1 MLGTDASSA
10 APPLPPAARTLP
22 EPGSFVRV
30 RQRRWL
36 VEQCT
41 PFDTLTALDLAC
53 VEDDAQGERLSVIW
67 EAEPDARVLHDERT
81 SKPAKNPDPPE
92 RFAAYLHALRWSC
105 VTSTDPTLFQAPL
118 RAGIIP
124 KTYQLE
130 PLRKALALPRV
141 NLFIAD
147 DVGLGKTIEAGLI
160 LHELLLRQRIHRA
173 VIAAPPSVALQWRDE
188 LRQRFGLDFTLY
200 DRAFIL
206 ECRRTRG
213 FGVNPWKTR
222 SFFVVSHAL
231 LRDEEHLTG
240 LRDWLGDFASGSMLI
255 LDEAHV
261 AAPASASRYAID
273 TQITRAVRDL
283 AQRFEHRLFL
293 SATPHNGHSNSFSSL
308 MHILDPQRFTR
319 VIEIRGPAQLAPVM
333 VRRLKAD
340 VRKYARASLPDRK
353 LVEVALEDTADTAP
367 ELRLA
372 ALLAGYDDALTSRT
386 EGAGNDVRARVR
398 IAIEGLRKRLLS
410 STYAFQ
416 RTLREHRKGTAKT
429 ILGALPP
436 VASDDDETTEQ
447 QELARLDAETA
458 RAARAV
464 EPYTDDAIRGLLN
477 EMAAVAEEAADQP
490 DARVRALVAWIREHQ
505 CPTLAPLGQTNPA
518 KAPWLPTRVLIF
530 TEFADTRAW
539 LVDQLRGAIEGT
551 DRDDER
557 IGSLSGSQDDDARE
571 AVKQAFNASPAELPL
586 RILVAT
592 DAAREGINLQAACAD
607 LFHFD
612 LPWNPARI
620 EQRNGRI
627 DRMLQ
632 PSKEVRCHYF
642 RYKNLPEDAVLARL
656 ATKSHAISTE
666 LGSFAP
672 VVSDRILA
680 VLAKGLSRREI
691 ARRIAEIDAADE
703 APDAT
708 RAAMKRELD
717 DAREKDL
724 AQSLLALEKLYEKA
738 REHLDCDP
746 NRLRQVVSEGL
757 KLCGGEGLRPRA
769 VPARS
774 YDVPRMDERN
784 ANDPTWL
791 RAMDALRPPRPPKI
805 SEGEWRARFPPRPV
819 RLEPVETLVSDAV
832 QLHLQHPLSQRAV
845 SPFRSQAFTEE
856 GLARVTVVVDR
867 SSARKRVLVLGRLAV
882 FGPGASRLHE
892 EILGLAAFWSEGDDP
907 KRLEPFVTEEAN
919 DKALEAFFRVL
930 DAPEVPA
937 LEDHLVTRILRSA
950 AADQRALETHL
961 RRRAMVR
968 TELART
974 KLQARG
980 RAEARAMRE
989 VLEAQREDIRNALL
1003 GTQLTLGLG
1012 DDPDLS
1018 DAQKQQWKD
1027 DREFLKRRLPQV
1039 ERELA
1044 TEPERIQGLYE
1055 DRQHHV
1061 EIVGIVY
1068 LWPAT
1073 S

>member
-1 MLGTDASSA
+1 MMGTNASTPAPSASS
-10 APPLPPAARTLP
+10 RGLP
-22 EPGSFVRV
+22 ECGSFVRV

-36 VEQCT
+36 VEQCE
-41 PFDTLTALDLAC
+41 PFDTLTSLDLAC
-53 VEDDAQGERLSVIW
+53 VEDDAQGERLAVVW

-81 SKPAKNPDPPE
+81 AKPARRPDPPE
-92 RFAAYLHALRWSC
+92 RFAAYLHALRWGC

-173 VIAAPPSVALQWRDE
+173 VIAAPPSVVLQWRDE

-213 FGVNPWKTR
+213 FGVNPWKTG

-240 LRDWLGDFASGSMLI
+240 LREWLGDFASGSMLI

-261 AAPASASRYAID
+261 AAPASASRYAVD

-319 VIEIRGPAQLAPVM
+319 GIDISGPGQLAPVM

-340 VRKYARASLPDRK
+340 VRKHASASLPDRK
-353 LVEVALEDTADTAP
+353 LVEVALDDTADTAP

-372 ALLAGYDDALTSRT
+372 ALLAAYDDALSART
-386 EGAGNDVRARVR
+386 EGANKSVRALVR
-398 IAIEGLRKRLLS
+398 ISIEGLRKRLLS

-416 RTLREHRKGTAKT
+416 RTLRAHRKSTAKK
-429 ILGALPP
+429 ILTALPP
-436 VASDDDETTEQ
+436 TPNDDDEASEQ

-458 RAARAV
+458 RAAQAV
-464 EPYTDDAIRGLLN
+464 EPFTDDAIRALLG
-477 EMAAVAEEAADQP
+477 EMADVSEAAADEP

-505 CPTLAPLGQTNPA
+505 CPTLASRGHANP
-518 KAPWLPTRVLIF
+518 KGAPWLPRRVLIF

-539 LVDQLRGAIEGT
+539 LVDQLRAAIDGT
-551 DRDDER
+551 DRDDDR
-557 IGSLSGSQDDDARE
+557 IGSLHGSQDEDDRE
-571 AVKQAFNASPAELPL
+571 AVKQAFNASPAEHPL

-632 PSKEVRCHYF
+632 PEREVRCHYF
-642 RYKNLPEDAVLARL
+642 RYRNLPEDAVLARL
-656 ATKSHAISTE
+656 ATKSHAISSE

-680 VLAKGLSRREI
+680 VLSKGLSRREL
-691 ARRIAEIDAADE
+691 AQRIAEIDAADE

-708 RAAMKRELD
+708 RAAIRRELD

-724 AQSLLALEKLYEKA
+724 TQSLAVLEKLYDKA
-738 REHLDCDP
+738 RDHLDCHP
-746 NRLRQVVSEGL
+746 QRLRQVVSEGL
-757 KLCGGEGLRPRA
+757 RLCGGDGLRPRTS
-769 VPARS
+769 PARS

-791 RAMDALRPPRPPKI
+791 RAMDALRPPRPPKM
-805 SEGEWRARFPPRPV
+805 SEGEWRARFAPRPV
-819 RLEPVETLVSDAV
+819 RLEPVDTLVSDAV
-832 QLHLQHPLSQRAV
+832 QLHLQHPLAQRAV

-882 FGPGASRLHE
+882 FGHGAARLHE
-892 EILGLAAFWSEGDDP
+892 EILGLAAYWSEGDDP
-907 KRLEPFVTEEAN
+907 TRLEPFVTEEAN

-930 DAPEVPA
+930 DDPEVPA
-937 LEDHLVTRILRSA
+937 LDDEIVARLLRSA

-961 RRRAMVR
+961 RRRALGR
-968 TELART
+968 TEIARM

-980 RAEARAMRE
+980 RAEGDAMRA
-989 VLEAQREDIRNALL
+989 VLLAQQESIRTALA
-1003 GTQLTLGLG
+1003 GTQLSLGLEG
-1012 DDPDLS
+1012 PDLNE
-1018 DAQKQQWKD
+1018 AQKQQWKD
-1027 DREFLKRRLPQV
+1027 DREFLKRRLPQID
-1039 ERELA
+1039 EELA
-1044 TEPERIQGLYE
+1044 TEPERIRALYE
-1055 DRQHHV
+1055 DRQYHV

>member
-1 MLGTDASSA
+1 MTGTDASAPAAPSA
-10 APPLPPAARTLP
+10 ARALP
-22 EPGSFVRV
+22 ERGSFVRV

-36 VEQCT
+36 VERCD
-41 PFDTLTALDLAC
+41 PFDALTALELAC
-53 VEDDAQGERLSVIW
+53 VEDDAQGERLRVLW
-67 EAEPDARVLHDERT
+67 EAEPDARVIHDAR
-81 SKPAKNPDPPE
+81 SAKPARQPDPPE

-173 VIAAPPSVALQWRDE
+173 VIAAPPSVVLQWRDE
-188 LRQRFGLDFTLY
+188 LRQRFGLDFTVY

-206 ECRRTRG
+206 ERRRARG
-213 FGVNPWKTR
+213 FGVNPWKTG

-240 LRDWLGDFASGSMLI
+240 LREAFGDFASGSMLI

-261 AAPASASRYAID
+261 AAPASASRYAVD
-273 TQITRAVRDL
+273 TQITRAVRDV

-319 VIEIRGPAQLAPVM
+319 GIDISGPAQLAPVM

-340 VRKYARASLPDRK
+340 VRRHASASLPDRR
-353 LVEVALEDTADTAP
+353 LVEVVLDDTPATAP

-372 ALLAGYDDALTSRT
+372 ALLADYDDALSARAA
-386 EGAGNDVRARVR
+386 GASKGARALVR
-398 IAIEGLRKRLLS
+398 IAVEGLRKRLLS
-410 STYAFQ
+410 SAFAFQ
-416 RTLREHRKGTAKT
+416 RTLREHRKGTAT
-429 ILGALPP
+429 RILTALPP
-436 VASDDDETTEQ
+436 SPSDDDEASEQ
-447 QELARLDAETA
+447 QELARLDAEA
-458 RAARAV
+458 ERAARAV
-464 EPYTDDAIRGLLN
+464 EPFTDEAVRARLE
-477 EMAAVAEEAADQP
+477 EMAALADEAAGQP
-490 DARVRALVAWIREHQ
+490 DARVRALVDWIRERQ
-505 CPTLAPLGQTNPA
+505 CPALAPIGQRNPA
-518 KAPWLPTRVLIF
+518 GAPWGPRRVLIF
-530 TEFADTRAW
+530 TEFADTRSW
-539 LVDQLRGAIEGT
+539 LVDQLRAAIEGT
-551 DRDDER
+551 DLDDER
-557 IGSLSGSQDDDARE
+557 IGSLHGAQDDDARE
-571 AVKQAFNASPAELPL
+571 AVKQAFNTAPGEHPL

-592 DAAREGINLQAACAD
+592 DAAREGVNLQAACAD

-632 PSKEVRCHYF
+632 PEREVRCHYF
-642 RYKNLPEDAVLARL
+642 RYRHLPEDAVLASL
-656 ATKSHAISTE
+656 AAKSHAISAE

-672 VVSDRILA
+672 VVSERIMA
-680 VLAKGLSRREI
+680 VLSRGLSRREL
-691 ARRIAEIDAADE
+691 AGRIAELDAAE
-703 APDAT
+703 RAPDAA
-708 RAAMKRELD
+708 RDAIRRELD
-717 DAREKDL
+717 EARERDL
-724 AQSLLALEKLYEKA
+724 TQSLGLLERLYDKA
-738 REHLDCDP
+738 RDHLDCHP
-746 NRLRQVVSEGL
+746 RRLRQVVSEGL
-757 KLCGGEGLRPRA
+757 KLCGGEGLRERA
-769 VPARS
+769 SPPRS
-774 YDVPRMDERN
+774 YDVPRMDERH
-784 ANDPTWL
+784 ASDPTWR
-791 RAMDALRPPRPPKI
+791 RALDALRPPRPPKM

-819 RLEPVETLVSDAV
+819 RLEPAETLVSDAA
-832 QLHLQHPLSQRAV
+832 QLHLQHPLAQRAV

-867 SSARKRVLVLGRLAV
+867 SSARRRVLLLGRLAV
-882 FGPGASRLHE
+882 FGHGASRLHE
-892 EILGLAAFWSEGDDP
+892 EILGLAAYWSEGDDP
-907 KRLEPFVTEEAN
+907 SRLEPFVTGEAN

-930 DAPEVPA
+930 DEPEVPA
-937 LEDHLVTRILRSA
+937 LDDELVARVLRSA
-950 AADQRALETHL
+950 PADQRALEAHL
-961 RRRAMVR
+961 RRRAVAR
-968 TELART
+968 TEVART
-974 KLQARG
+974 RLQARG
-980 RAEARAMRE
+980 AAEAEAMRA
-989 VLEAQREDIRNALL
+989 VLEAQRESIRRALA
-1003 GTQLTLGLG
+1003 GTQLSLGLG
-1012 DDPDLS
+1012 DDPELT

-1039 ERELA
+1039 DQELA
-1044 TEPERIQGLYE
+1044 TEPDRIRALYE

-1061 EIVGIVY
+1061 EVVGIVY

>member
-1 MLGTDASSA
+1 MTTIET
-10 APPLPPAARTLP
+10 PAASPPRPLP
-22 EPGSFVRV
+22 EPGTFVRV

-36 VEQCT
+36 VERCD
-41 PFDTLTALDLAC
+41 PFDTLTSLELAC
-53 VEDDAQGERLSVIW
+53 VEDDAQGERLSVLW
-67 EAEPDARVLHDERT
+67 EAEPDARMLHDERT
-81 SKPAKNPDPPE
+81 ARSARKPDPPE

-124 KTYQLE
+124 KSYQLE
-130 PLRKALALPRV
+130 PLRKALGLPRV

-173 VIAAPPSVALQWRDE
+173 VIAAPPTVALQWRDE

-222 SFFVVSHAL
+222 AFFVVSHAL
-231 LRDEEHLTG
+231 LRDEEHLSG
-240 LRDWLGDFASGSMLI
+240 LRDSLGDFASGSMLI

-261 AAPASASRYAID
+261 AAPASASRYAVD

-319 VIEIRGPAQLAPVM
+319 GIDIRGPEQLAPVM

-340 VRKYARASLPDRK
+340 VRRHASAALPERK
-353 LVEVALEDTADTAP
+353 LVEVTLEDTPEQAH

-372 ALLAGYDDALTSRT
+372 ALLARYDDALSARS
-386 EGAGNDVRARVR
+386 EGADNEARARVR

-416 RTLREHRKGTAKT
+416 RTLQAHRKNTART
-429 ILGALPP
+429 ILDALPAAP
-436 VASDDDETTEQ
+436 GDDDSSETQ
-447 QELARLDAETA
+447 SLMRLDAESA
-458 RAARAV
+458 RAAQDLAPYADDDTIRA
-464 EPYTDDAIRGLLN
+464 LLA
-477 EMAAVAEEAADQP
+477 EMASLAEQTADQP
-490 DARVRALVAWIREHQ
+490 DARVRSLVAWIRAEQ
-505 CPTLAPLGQTNPA
+505 CPGLAPLGQDNPQG
-518 KAPWLPTRVLIF
+518 APWLPRRVLIF

-539 LVDQLRGAIEGT
+539 LVDQLRAAIDGT
-551 DRDDER
+551 DQDDER
-557 IGSLSGSQDDDARE
+557 IASLYGAQDEDARE
-571 AVKQAFNASPAELPL
+571 TVKQAFNTDLAAHPL

-632 PSKEVRCHYF
+632 PEAEVRCHYF
-642 RYKNLPEDAVLARL
+642 RYKHLPEDAVLANLTR
-656 ATKSHAISTE
+656 KSHNISAE

-672 VVSDRILA
+672 VVSDKILA
-680 VLAKGLSRREI
+680 VLARGLSRREL
-691 ARRIAEIDAADE
+691 ARRIAELDDTKKLPAED
-703 APDAT
+703 
-708 RAAMKRELD
+708 RAVLQRELE
-717 DAREKDL
+717 DARERDL
-724 AQSLLALEKLYEKA
+724 AQSLQRLEKLHEKA
-738 REHLDCDP
+738 RAHLDCDP
-746 NRLRQVVSEGL
+746 HRLRQVVSEGL
-757 KLCGGEGLRPRA
+757 KLCGSEGLTARGA
-769 VPARS
+769 PAHT
-774 YDVPRMDERN
+774 YDVPRMDERH
-784 ANDPTWL
+784 ANDPTWV
-791 RAMDALRPPRPPKI
+791 RAMDALRPPRPPKMP
-805 SEGEWRARFPPRPV
+805 EGEWRARCPPRPV

-832 QLHLQHPLSQRAV
+832 QLHLQHPLAQRAV
-845 SPFRSQAFTEE
+845 SPFRAQAFTEE
-856 GLARVTVVVDR
+856 GLARVSVVVDR
-867 SSARKRVLVLGRLAV
+867 SSARKRVLLLGRLAV

-892 EILGLAAFWSEGDDP
+892 EILSLAAFWSEGDDP
-907 KRLEPFVTEEAN
+907 KRLEPFASDSAN
-919 DKALEAFFRVL
+919 ERALEAFYRVL

-937 LEDHLVTRILRSA
+937 LEEHLVARLLRSA
-950 AADQRALETHL
+950 AADQRALESSL

-968 TELART
+968 TEVART

-980 RAEARAMRE
+980 RAEAEAMRV
-989 VLEAQREDIRNALL
+989 VLEAQRDDIEKALR
-1003 GTQLTLGLG
+1003 GTQLPLGL
-1012 DDPDLS
+1012 DDAEQLS

-1039 ERELA
+1039 EHELV
-1044 TEPERIQGLYE
+1044 TEPGRIQGLYE

>member
-1 MLGTDASSA
+1 MMGTNASA
-10 APPLPPAARTLP
+10 HAPPASHRVLP

-41 PFDTLTALDLAC
+41 PFDTLTSLELAC
-53 VEDDAQGERLSVIW
+53 VEDDAQGDRLAVIW
-67 EAEPDARVLHDERT
+67 EAEPDARVLDDERT
-81 SKPAKNPDPPE
+81 ARPARRPDPPE

-173 VIAAPPSVALQWRDE
+173 VIAAPPSVVLQWRDE

-206 ECRRTRG
+206 ECQRTRG

-240 LRDWLGDFASGSMLI
+240 LREWLGDFASGSMLI

-261 AAPASASRYAID
+261 AAPASASRYAVD

-319 VIEIRGPAQLAPVM
+319 GIDISGPAQLAPVM

-340 VRKYARASLPDRK
+340 VRKHARASLPDRK
-353 LVEVALEDTADTAP
+353 LVEVALEDTVDTAP

-372 ALLAGYDDALTSRT
+372 ALLAAYDDALSTRT
-386 EGAGNDVRARVR
+386 AGAGNVVRARVR

-416 RTLREHRKGTAKT
+416 RTLREHRKNTAKT
-429 ILGALPP
+429 ILAALPP
-436 VASDDDETTEQ
+436 TRSDDDEVSEQ
-447 QELARLDAETA
+447 QELARLDAETQL
-458 RAARAV
+458 AARAV
-464 EPYTDDAIRGLLN
+464 EPFTDDAIRALLTQ
-477 EMAAVAEEAADQP
+477 MADVAEAAADQP
-490 DARVRALVAWIREHQ
+490 DARVRALIAWIRENQ
-505 CPTLAPLGQTNPA
+505 CPSLAPLGHANP
-518 KAPWLPTRVLIF
+518 KGAPWLPRRVLIF

-539 LVDQLRGAIEGT
+539 LVDQLRAAIDGT

-557 IGSLSGSQDDDARE
+557 IGSLHGSQDDDARE
-571 AVKQAFNASPAELPL
+571 TVKQAFNASFDAHPL

-632 PSKEVRCHYF
+632 PEREVRCHYF
-642 RYKNLPEDAVLARL
+642 RYRNLPEDAVLACL
-656 ATKSHAISTE
+656 ATKSHAISSQ

-680 VLAKGLSRREI
+680 VLSKGLSRREI
-691 ARRIAEIDAADE
+691 ATRIAELDE
-703 APDAT
+703 ADKTPDAT
-708 RAAMKRELD
+708 RAAVKRELD

-724 AQSLLALEKLYEKA
+724 TQSLVVLEKLYDKA
-738 REHLDCDP
+738 RDHLDCDP
-746 NRLRQVVSEGL
+746 RRLRQVVSEGL
-757 KLCGGEGLRPRA
+757 RLCGGDGLR
-769 VPARS
+769 ARS
-774 YDVPRMDERN
+774 SPPHTYDVPRMDERN

-791 RAMDALRPPRPPKI
+791 RAMDALRPPRPPKM
-805 SEGEWRARFPPRPV
+805 SEGEWRAHFPPRPV
-819 RLEPVETLVSDAV
+819 RLEPVDTLLSDAV
-832 QLHLQHPLSQRAV
+832 QLHLQHPLAQRAV

-856 GLARVTVVVDR
+856 GLARVTVVIDP
-867 SSARKRVLVLGRLAV
+867 SSARKRVIVLGRLAV
-882 FGPGASRLHE
+882 FGWGASRLHE
-892 EILGLAAFWSEGDDP
+892 EILGLAAYWSEGDDP
-907 KRLEPFVTEEAN
+907 KRLEPFVTDEAN

-930 DAPEVPA
+930 DQPEVPA
-937 LEDHLVTRILRSA
+937 LDDDLVARILRSA
-950 AADQRALETHL
+950 AADQRALEAHL
-961 RRRAMVR
+961 RRRAVVR
-968 TELART
+968 TEIART

-980 RAEARAMRE
+980 AAEAAAMRV
-989 VLEAQREDIRNALL
+989 VLETQRESIREALA
-1003 GTQLTLGLG
+1003 GTQLALGLG
-1012 DDPDLS
+1012 DEPDLT

-1027 DREFLKRRLPQV
+1027 DREFLKRRLPQIDA
-1039 ERELA
+1039 ELA
-1044 TEPERIQGLYE
+1044 TEPERIRALYE
-1055 DRQHHV
+1055 DRQYHV

>member
-1 MLGTDASSA
+1 MGTIASA
-10 APPLPPAARTLP
+10 HAPPATHRVLP

-41 PFDTLTALDLAC
+41 PFDTLTSLELAC
-53 VEDDAQGERLSVIW
+53 VEDDAQGEHLAVIW
-67 EAEPDARVLHDERT
+67 EAEPDARVLDDTRT
-81 SKPAKNPDPPE
+81 ARPARRPDPPE

-173 VIAAPPSVALQWRDE
+173 VIAAPPSVVLQWRDE

-206 ECRRTRG
+206 ECQRTRG
-213 FGVNPWKTR
+213 FGVNPWKTG

-240 LRDWLGDFASGSMLI
+240 LREWLGDFASGSMLI

-261 AAPASASRYAID
+261 AAPASASRYAVD

-319 VIEIRGPAQLAPVM
+319 GIDISGPAQLAPVM

-340 VRKYARASLPDRK
+340 VRKHARASLPDRK
-353 LVEVALEDTADTAP
+353 LVEVALEDTVDTAP

-372 ALLAGYDDALTSRT
+372 ALLAAYDDALSTRSA
-386 EGAGNDVRARVR
+386 GAGNAVRARVR

-416 RTLREHRKGTAKT
+416 RTLRAHRKETAKT
-429 ILGALPP
+429 ILAALPP
-436 VASDDDETTEQ
+436 TASDDDDSEQ
-447 QELARLDAETA
+447 QQLARLDADTSL
-458 RAARAV
+458 AARAV
-464 EPYTDDAIRGLLN
+464 EPFTDDAIRGLLT
-477 EMAAVAEEAADQP
+477 EMADVAEAAADQP

-505 CPTLAPLGQTNPA
+505 CPTLAPLGGTNP
-518 KAPWLPTRVLIF
+518 KNAPWLPRRVLIF

-539 LVDQLRGAIEGT
+539 LVDQLRAAIDGT
-551 DRDDER
+551 DRDDDR
-557 IGSLSGSQDDDARE
+557 IASLHGSQDDDARE
-571 AVKQAFNASPAELPL
+571 TVKQAFNASLDEHPL

-632 PSKEVRCHYF
+632 PEREVRCHYF
-642 RYKNLPEDAVLARL
+642 RYRNLPEDAVLARL
-656 ATKSHAISTE
+656 ATKSHAISAE

-680 VLAKGLSRREI
+680 VLSKGLSRREL
-691 ARRIAEIDAADE
+691 ARRIAEIDEAAD

-708 RAAMKRELD
+708 RAAVKRELD
-717 DAREKDL
+717 EAREKDL
-724 AQSLLALEKLYEKA
+724 TQSLVVLEKLYDKA
-738 REHLDCDP
+738 RDHLDCDP
-746 NRLRQVVSEGL
+746 HRLRQVVSEGL
-757 KLCGGEGLRPRA
+757 RLCGGDVLRARSFP
-769 VPARS
+769 PRS

-791 RAMDALRPPRPPKI
+791 RAMDALRPPRPPKM
-805 SEGEWRARFPPRPV
+805 SDGEWRARFAPRPV
-819 RLEPVETLVSDAV
+819 RLEPVDTLVSDAV
-832 QLHLQHPLSQRAV
+832 QLHLQHPLAQRAV

-856 GLARVTVVVDR
+856 GLARITVVIDP
-867 SSARKRVLVLGRLAV
+867 SSARKRVIVLGRLAV
-882 FGPGASRLHE
+882 FGWGASRLHE

-930 DAPEVPA
+930 DQPEVPA
-937 LEDHLVTRILRSA
+937 LDDELVARILRSA
-950 AADQRALETHL
+950 AADQRALEAHL
-961 RRRAMVR
+961 RRRAVVR
-968 TELART
+968 TEIART

-980 RAEARAMRE
+980 AAEAAAMRA
-989 VLEAQREDIRNALL
+989 VLETQRESIKLALA
-1003 GTQLTLGLG
+1003 GTQLALGLG
-1012 DDPDLS
+1012 DEPDLT

-1027 DREFLKRRLPQV
+1027 DREFLKRRLPQIDD
-1039 ERELA
+1039 ELA
-1044 TEPERIQGLYE
+1044 TEPERIRALYE
-1055 DRQHHV
+1055 DRQYHV

>member
-1 MLGTDASSA
+1 MAIETGALTPSA
-10 APPLPPAARTLP
+10 RSVSP

-41 PFDTLTALDLAC
+41 PFDTLTSLDLAC

-67 EAEPDARVLHDERT
+67 EAEPDARVLLDERT
-81 SKPAKNPDPPE
+81 AKPLRAPDPPE

-130 PLRKALALPRV
+130 PLRKALCLPRV

-173 VIAAPPSVALQWRDE
+173 VIAAPPAVALQWRDE

-206 ECRRTRG
+206 ECRKARG

-222 SFFVVSHAL
+222 AFFVVSHAL
-231 LRDEEHLTG
+231 LRDEDHLTG
-240 LRDWLGDFASGSMLI
+240 LRDALGDFASGSMLI

-319 VIEIRGPAQLAPVM
+319 GVEIRGPEHTAPVM

-340 VRKYARASLPDRK
+340 VRKHARASLPERK
-353 LVEVALEDTADTAP
+353 LVEVVLDVTADTAP

-372 ALLAGYDDALTSRT
+372 ELLAGYDDALSART
-386 EGAGNDVRARVR
+386 RGASNEAKGRAR

-410 STYAFQ
+410 STYAF
-416 RTLREHRKGTAKT
+416 RHTLREHRRRTARR
-429 ILGALPP
+429 LLDALAPSHDDGGD
-436 VASDDDETTEQ
+436 ASEQ

-458 RAARAV
+458 RAAQDV
-464 EPYTDDAIRGLLN
+464 EAFTDDAIRARLDA
-477 EMAAVAEEAADQP
+477 MATLAEEAADQP
-490 DARVRALVAWIREHQ
+490 DARVRALVDWIRTRQ
-505 CPTLAPLGQTNPA
+505 CPTLAPLGERNPA
-518 KAPWLPTRVLIF
+518 RAPWRPTRVLIF

-539 LVDQLRGAIEGT
+539 LVDQLSAAIEGT
-551 DRDDER
+551 DRADAR
-557 IGSLSGSQDDDARE
+557 IDSLHGSQDDDARE
-571 AVKQAFNASPAELPL
+571 AVKQAFNASPEEHPL

-632 PSKEVRCHYF
+632 PEAEVRCHYF
-642 RYKNLPEDAVLARL
+642 RYKNLPEDAVLATL
-656 ATKSHAISTE
+656 ARKSHAITEE

-680 VLAKGLSRREI
+680 ALSKGLSRDEI
-691 ARRIAEIDAADE
+691 AERIAELNETDKVGEAA
-703 APDAT
+703 
-708 RAAMKRELD
+708 RAAERRELD
-717 DAREKDL
+717 EAREKDL
-724 AQSLLALEKLYEKA
+724 GASLAVLERLYEKA
-738 REHLDCDP
+738 RAHLECDP
-746 NRLRQVVSEGL
+746 RRLRQVVSEGL
-757 KLCGGEGLRPRA
+757 KLSGAGGLQTRT
-769 VPARS
+769 VPANS
-774 YDVPRMDERN
+774 YDVPRMDERH

-791 RAMDALRPPRPPKI
+791 GAMDALRPPRPPKMPV
-805 SEGEWRARFPPRPV
+805 GEWRARFPPRPV
-819 RLEPVETLVSDAV
+819 RLEPSETLLSDAV
-832 QLHLQHPLSQRAV
+832 QLHLQHPLAQRAV
-845 SPFRSQAFTEE
+845 SPFRSQAFTED
-856 GLARVTVVVDR
+856 GLSRVTIVVDR
-867 SSARKRVLVLGRLAV
+867 SSARRRVLLLGRLAI
-882 FGPGASRLHE
+882 FGHGAARLHE
-892 EILGLAAFWSEGDDP
+892 EILGLAAYWSEGDDP
-907 KRLEPFVTEEAN
+907 QRLEPFVTEEAN
-919 DKALEAFFRVL
+919 DKALEAFLRVL
-930 DAPEVPA
+930 DEPEVPA
-937 LEDHLVTRILRSA
+937 LEARLVERILKSV
-950 AADQRALETHL
+950 AADQRALEAHL

-974 KLQARG
+974 KLEARG
-980 RAEARAMRE
+980 RAEAAAMRE
-989 VLEAQREDIRNALL
+989 VLEALRDDIRGALR
-1003 GTQLTLGLG
+1003 GTQLGLAG
-1012 DDPDLS
+1012 IADSHDLTDDEK
-1018 DAQKQQWKD
+1018 AQWKD
-1027 DREFLKRRLPQV
+1027 DRAFLQRRLPQLDA
-1039 ERELA
+1039 ELT
-1044 TEPERIQGLYE
+1044 TEPERVRALYE